1 MPCKENGGSRCLRT
15 LARTLASVAPVLW
28 ALPRSAVR
36 ILPEAGDRRARHS
49 LLLEGWRVLQGLN
62 GAGRRTAPRC
72 PRREGM
78 DHDDPPFRPEV
89 FLGKEVERRVMVSLN
104 LGQRALRCLLCQRAK
119 PVVSWQPVSSCSRPP
134 GRRLPWLALPS
145 CLSFGRT
152 EQLG

>member
-49 LLLEGWRVLQGLN
+49 LLLEGRRVLQGLN

-89 FLGKEVERRVMVSLN
+89 LLGKEVERRVMASLN
-104 LGQRALRCLLCQRAK
+104 LGQRALRCPLCQRAK